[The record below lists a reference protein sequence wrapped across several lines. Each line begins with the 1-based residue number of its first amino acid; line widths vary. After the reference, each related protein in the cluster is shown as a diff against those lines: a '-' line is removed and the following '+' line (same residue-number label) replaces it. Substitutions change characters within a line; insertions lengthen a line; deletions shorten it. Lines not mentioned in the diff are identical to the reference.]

1 MIKYVS
7 YEKLLSFWIIL
18 YSIGYINNIFKYNP
32 IILLF
37 IAYLFVIVSSAF
49 IAYKYN
55 KNTQL
60 FYFILVNS
68 VVKLPFILLIWD
80 KKITKQDI
88 IFTCL
93 FILAYVIYMKIIDE
107 DIINYYREIIRYIIN
122 YEDGGLE
129 TPLFSI
135 YKHYIL

>member
-1 MIKYVS
+1 MVKYIS
-7 YEKLLSFWIIL
+7 YEKLLSFWIFL

-37 IAYLFVIVSSAF
+37 IAYMFAIVSSIF

-60 FYFILVNS
+60 FYFIVVNT

-80 KKITKQDI
+80 KKITKYDI

-107 DIINYYREIIRYIIN
+107 DIINYYREIITHIIN
-122 YEDGGLE
+122 YKEGGLE
-129 TPLFSI
+129 TPIFSI
-135 YKHYIL
+135 YKYYLL

>member
-7 YEKLLSFWIIL
+7 YEKLLSFWIFL
-18 YSIGYINNIFKYNP
+18 YSIGYINGIFKYNP

-37 IAYLFVIVSSAF
+37 IAYIFVIVSSIF

-60 FYFILVNS
+60 FFFIVVNS
-68 VVKLPFILLIWD
+68 VIKLPFILLIWN
-80 KKITKQDI
+80 KKITTMDI

-93 FILAYVIYMKIIDE
+93 FIFAYVIYMKIRDE
-107 DIINYYREIIRYIIN
+107 DIINYYREIITHIIN
-122 YEDGGLE
+122 YKEGGLE
-129 TPLFSI
+129 TPLFTI
-135 YKHYIL
+135 YKYYIL